1 MCVDV
6 CKCDLYIHIYVY
18 MTFVYVRVPPMQGSK
33 RAVAAPLLPQPVMRH
48 IDIYKCTCS
57 YILKINIY
65 MYICIYAYES
75 TAMSMTSGDP
85 KAQARI
91 DWFLIDFS
99 LESKQK

>member
-1 MCVDV
+1 
-6 CKCDLYIHIYVY
+6 

-65 MYICIYAYES
+65 MYKYLHVGKELQR
-75 TAMSMTSGDP
+75 GPD
-85 KAQARI
+85 
-91 DWFLIDFS
+91 S
-99 LESKQK
+99 LLKYHQCDSSNLMIAI